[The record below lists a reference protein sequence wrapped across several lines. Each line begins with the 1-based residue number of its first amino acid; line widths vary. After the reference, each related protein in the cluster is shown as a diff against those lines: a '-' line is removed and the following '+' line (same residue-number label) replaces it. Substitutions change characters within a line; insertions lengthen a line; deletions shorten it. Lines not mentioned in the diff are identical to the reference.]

1 MIANYIIR
9 DIKVEKQT
17 KLQIMSSTTVAG
29 LTDTAMTNIGDT
41 IISVMPAILL
51 VVAGL
56 IGFFFA
62 WRFVKKQIG
71 KGK

>member
-1 MIANYIIR
+1 
-9 DIKVEKQT
+9 
-17 KLQIMSSTTVAG
+17 MSSTTIAG
-29 LTDTAMTNIGDT
+29 LTDTAMTDIGDT
-41 IISVMPAILL
+41 IVAVMPAILL